1 MSREVDFTGI
11 HSALGLHLPSNKA
24 FETYANY
31 EATTLSILLK
41 EAVLAA
47 TRALEDYTTKHSFHS
62 RVKDEALEILSAASF
77 VEESPPC
84 LNGSEL

>member
-31 EATTLSILLK
+31 E
-41 EAVLAA
+41 A

-84 LNGSEL
+84 LNGSEV